1 MQTILRFFPGLVGA
15 AIALAVLKLVSWTD
29 LGFELAAFFG
39 AYLVATVVVDRGMR
53 SYRGGGAPAAPG
65 P

>member
-29 LGFELAAFFG
+29 LGFELAAFFA
-39 AYLVATVVVDRGMR
+39 AYLIGTIVVDRGMK
-53 SYRGGGAPAAPG
+53 SYRGGTA
-65 P
+65 

>member
-1 MQTILRFFPGLVGA
+1 MQTILRFFPGFVGA

-29 LGFELAAFFG
+29 LEFELVAFFS